1 MGRCAVLATSV
12 SCAVPPPVFA
22 RGHVR
27 ACARSV
33 PKPLRPAQQVW
44 RHGHADDPPSPSGYI
59 SRFEGL
65 VPVRVRARRHTA
77 THHRLARTRKV
88 QYARYN
94 YTQCTCTTPGTP
106 KVGRSQVIEVTH
118 PLELFRPPAHLQ
130 LFLNLSNRRQQ
141 PGRIVPP
148 EPRLFP
154 TPTDPTPES
163 NCCALSPAL
172 ARTRKDTTGALP
184 SRSGTRDCLV
194 PIPFL
199 GGRHLASTT
208 PFHHPFDSSA
218 LLRHPDRIIRES
230 SNARHVSRGSH
241 SP

>member
-1 MGRCAVLATSV
+1 MGRCAVLASSV

-59 SRFEGL
+59 SRFKILYQYEC
-65 VPVRVRARRHTA
+65 VAARQHGTTA
-77 THHRLARTRKV
+77 THHRLASHSQGTVRPLRD
-88 QYARYN
+88 A
-94 YTQCTCTTPGTP
+94 QCTCTTPGTP

-194 PIPFL
+194 PIPF
-199 GGRHLASTT
+199 
-208 PFHHPFDSSA
+208 
-218 LLRHPDRIIRES
+218 
-230 SNARHVSRGSH
+230 
-241 SP
+241 

>member
-1 MGRCAVLATSV
+1 MVMLMIHPHLPGTLVASSSLYRYVCVQCDTLQRTTA
-12 SCAVPPPVFA
+12 
-22 RGHVR
+22 
-27 ACARSV
+27 
-33 PKPLRPAQQVW
+33 W
-44 RHGHADDPPSPSGYI
+44 HA
-59 SRFEGL
+59 
-65 VPVRVRARRHTA
+65 
-77 THHRLARTRKV
+77 LARYST
-88 QYARYN
+88 

-163 NCCALSPAL
+163 NCCAFSPAL
-172 ARTRKDTTGALP
+172 ARNRKRHYRGPAEQIRNQGLSCP
-184 SRSGTRDCLV
+184 N
-194 PIPFL
+194 PFL
-199 GGRHLASTT
+199 RRSTLASTT

-230 SNARHVSRGSH
+230 SNARHVSQGSH

>member
-1 MGRCAVLATSV
+1 MPCL
-12 SCAVPPPVFA
+12 PPVFA

-59 SRFEGL
+59 SRFEALYWYVCVRCGTL
-65 VPVRVRARRHTA
+65 QCNTAWHALTRYSTPATTTLNVPVPS
-77 THHRLARTRKV
+77 
-88 QYARYN
+88 
-94 YTQCTCTTPGTP
+94 PGTP

-184 SRSGTRDCLV
+184 SRSGTRDSC
-194 PIPFL
+194 PNPFL
-199 GGRHLASTT
+199 RRST
-208 PFHHPFDSSA
+208 PRIHHSISSS
-218 LLRHPDRIIRES
+218 LR
-230 SNARHVSRGSH
+230 
-241 SP
+241 